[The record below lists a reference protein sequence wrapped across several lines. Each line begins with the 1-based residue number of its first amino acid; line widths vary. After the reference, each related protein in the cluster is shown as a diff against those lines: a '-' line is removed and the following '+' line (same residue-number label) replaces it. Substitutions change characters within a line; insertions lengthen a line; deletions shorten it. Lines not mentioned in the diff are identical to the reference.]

1 MNYYLGIDI
10 GTTSVKAVA
19 FDVNGDLLL
28 SQSVEYGMQHP
39 QASRS
44 EQDPVEIYDAFISV
58 TRDTMRQLKGKPA
71 FISFSAAMLS
81 IMAVDHNGE
90 PLTPLIIWADNRAAS
105 IATSFTNNG
114 QADFFYHRT
123 GVPVHA
129 MSPLLKLFWLKENEP
144 GIYNAAHKFIGIKEY
159 IFHRL
164 LGYFIVDASIAS
176 ATGLL
181 NLHTLEWE
189 EEILELLSLETSKL
203 SEVVSA
209 KSVFYILSND
219 EQLAFLSHI
228 PMVIG
233 ASDGAL
239 ANAGTDARNDILA
252 ITIGTSGAARC
263 IVNSPVTDKGMRHF
277 CYHVKEDE
285 YIIGGAN
292 NNGAVVLQ
300 WLKEQVLESGESY
313 EELFAEAAAVKP
325 GSDGLIV
332 LPYILGERAPFWN
345 SSAKGVFFGVTRQH
359 TKAHFLRA
367 VMEGVVFS
375 MVSIAQVLQEKNVL
389 TAVYASGGF
398 VKSELWLQ
406 ILADVL
412 QLPVHVSGAMEAS
425 AYGAVILG
433 AEALMMDAKFDHRI
447 LRSFYPAGEN
457 STLYRQA
464 FSKFE
469 RLYELL
475 KVEMTDQEQ
484 LSPENKKDE
493 TVI

>member
-1 MNYYLGIDI
+1 
-10 GTTSVKAVA
+10 
-19 FDVNGDLLL
+19 
-28 SQSVEYGMQHP
+28 
-39 QASRS
+39 
-44 EQDPVEIYDAFISV
+44 
-58 TRDTMRQLKGKPA
+58 
-71 FISFSAAMLS
+71 
-81 IMAVDHNGE
+81 
-90 PLTPLIIWADNRAAS
+90 
-105 IATSFTNNG
+105 
-114 QADFFYHRT
+114 
-123 GVPVHA
+123 
-129 MSPLLKLFWLKENEP
+129 
-144 GIYNAAHKFIGIKEY
+144 
-159 IFHRL
+159 L